1 MKDGASLQT
10 TRHRELFPA
19 QAHFVAFWLHGRAA
33 NGGPVP
39 GKAVFCVRCSFGGRT
54 FSLAAQGEGFDQ
66 TFSKRFRRQMPQTT
80 ATALYKIL
88 ALQKSDF
95 TISNVIIVK
104 TEVFC
109 SNRLKDGASLQATR
123 HRELFPAQAHF
134 VAFWL
139 HGRAAN
145 GGPAPGKSLF
155 ACIVVRL
162 PFDREISFQG
172 HLPHF
177 VGGSANFVFLPI
189 FRLTSGR

>member
-1 MKDGASLQT
+1 MGPPSKPPATENFSRRRPILSRFGCMDARQMEGQCREKLFFACGVPLVGALFLW
-10 TRHRELFPA
+10 RHRVKALIKLF
-19 QAHFVAFWLHGRAA
+19 QSVSG
-33 NGGPVP
+33 V
-39 GKAVFCVRCSFGGRT
+39 
-54 FSLAAQGEGFDQ
+54 
-66 TFSKRFRRQMPQTT
+66 PQTT

-95 TISNVIIVK
+95 TISNVITVK